1 MKPKSKILAFLTL
14 SLLITMSFTNCNN
27 AGMNG
32 NSQGEDDI
40 FVGIPYRDLVS
51 VPGGEF
57 NQISAVAGLP
67 NFDHE
72 LSAFKIAQYQVTYEL
87 WHKVKQWAEDN
98 GYTFANSGREG
109 SNGTDGD
116 PPTAAEHE
124 PVTWISWRDAIVWC
138 NAYSEMAGLTPV
150 YTYNSDTIKDS
161 SDSNA
166 CDNAV
171 ENWTTANG
179 YRLPSEGEWEYAA
192 RWEGANPSVD
202 AVEFPAGSG
211 NFWTKWNY
219 ASGAAA
225 DYNNEDATKAV
236 AWYDAN
242 SDTGSGKKTQIIGT
256 RDPNALDIFDMSGNV
271 FEWCWDLKAD
281 YPGSSEVNY
290 RGPDSGTMR
299 VMRGGSYH
307 NEKKFLRVCH
317 RAQQNPYAELATIGF
332 RVARSE

>member
-1 MKPKSKILAFLTL
+1 MKLNAKFLTIFI
-14 SLLITMSFTNCNN
+14 LIIIIFAVSC
-27 AGMNG
+27 G
-32 NSQGEDDI
+32 NDNPATPTKNI
-40 FVGIPYRDLVS
+40 FSGIAYRGLVS

-98 GYTFANSGREG
+98 GYTFANHGQEG
-109 SNGTDGD
+109 NDGTEGA
-116 PPTAAEHE
+116 PPTDAKHE
-124 PVTWISWRDAIVWC
+124 PVTNISWRDAIVWC

-150 YTYNSDTIKDS
+150 YKYSGNIIKDS
-161 SDSNA
+161 TNSNA
-166 CDNAV
+166 CDNAG

-236 AWYDAN
+236 AWYDLN
-242 SDTGSGKKTQIIGT
+242 SNTGSGKKTQIVGT

-317 RAQQNPYAELATIGF
+317 RAQQNPYAKLATIGF
-332 RVARSE
+332 RVARSN